1 VSIHILYILGV
12 ASKCS
17 DMPHCLLVVQLLLP
31 VLMPFYMWSCLQI
44 TYAMVK
50 AVVVLASSEGVK
62 GTIHFTQEGDGKSS
76 HIL

>member
-1 VSIHILYILGV
+1 
-12 ASKCS
+12 
-17 DMPHCLLVVQLLLP
+17 MPHCLLVVQLLLP

-76 HIL
+76 HILDLFHSVEL